1 MFFDPEIQNLESRQS
16 IQLTII
22 LGYFKPC
29 LNFKRCLNLSFYC
42 TFLQM
47 ISMCIAVGSINVLQP
62 YSEPCQT
69 FKMER
74 FSKIVFRETLHPRY
88 LLGFWIRLCYRWPNA
103 LSLYENRTFLFL
115 LNILIWLKVF
125 GCFLGD
131 QKKTLRRM
139 GKKNLVG
146 DHSFSTFARY
156 FNFLLA
162 KSFAESLVNPWYIK
176 DNLLLLRFRCRYTK
190 LISSRSLK

>member
-22 LGYFKPC
+22 LGYFKLC

-103 LSLYENRTFLFL
+103 LSLYENRKNFFISSEYSHLTKGFWMFS
-115 LNILIWLKVF
+115 
-125 GCFLGD
+125 GGS
-131 QKKTLRRM
+131 
-139 GKKNLVG
+139 KKNLEKDG
-146 DHSFSTFARY
+146 EKKFSRGSF
-156 FNFLLA
+156 
-162 KSFAESLVNPWYIK
+162 I
-176 DNLLLLRFRCRYTK
+176 
-190 LISSRSLK
+190 